1 MTVVLTPPNT
11 MPRIN
16 SVFAYLSVD
25 KDGSEGVCA
34 APIGPGGTWMP
45 LIAADADRL
54 KSITPVAEQVARE
67 SGMTN
72 RAGGVYNAGG
82 ASRDHGEERWV
93 TYDLLHPRR

>member
-34 APIGPGGTWMP
+34 APIGPGGTLVP
-45 LIAADADRL
+45 LIAADQERL
-54 KSITPVAEQVARE
+54 KSITPWAEKIAEVT
-67 SGMTN
+67 GMTIVLVEFTT
-72 RAGGVYNAGG
+72 RVEHREITGRSDG
-82 ASRDHGEERWV
+82 
-93 TYDLLHPRR
+93 